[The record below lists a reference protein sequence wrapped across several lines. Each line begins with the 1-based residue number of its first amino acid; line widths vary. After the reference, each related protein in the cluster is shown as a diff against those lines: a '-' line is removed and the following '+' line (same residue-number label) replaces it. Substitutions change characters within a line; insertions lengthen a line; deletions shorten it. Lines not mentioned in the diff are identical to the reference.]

1 MFHGMKG
8 QASKL
13 CAYLCGGIN
22 LSDHLN
28 FLHQSEA
35 IKTVHS
41 FFGGRLNQ
49 FKKIYR
55 MKGQASNS
63 APTFVGVDL
72 FTPFEEMLP
81 KACQQM
87 CTPFVGVDNQFND
100 ILWNEKL
107 SQHLC
112 TYFC

>member
-28 FLHQSEA
+28 FLHLNEA
-35 IKTVHS
+35 SKTVHP

-55 MKGQASNS
+55 MKGQASRRGRGSPTSGSS
-63 APTFVGVDL
+63 ARVLRISADPAECPRDGFL
-72 FTPFEEMLP
+72 ER
-81 KACQQM
+81 
-87 CTPFVGVDNQFND
+87 
-100 ILWNEKL
+100 KL
-107 SQHLC
+107 
-112 TYFC
+112 